1 VIRSPRLLYFTL
13 LTEIDNLRRIL
24 HEWVRHYNAGR
35 PHSSLGPGIPDQGA
49 NCAAQPSTA
58 RGFLPK
64 KGEVISRPILGGLH
78 HEYAWEKT
86 AA

>member
-1 VIRSPRLLYFTL
+1 MRRECLDFVIPQHERH
-13 LTEIDNLRRIL
+13 LRRIL

-35 PHSSLGPGIPDQGA
+35 PHSSLGPGIPDRGA
-49 NCAAQPSTA
+49 IHGVQPD
-58 RGFLPK
+58 PY
-64 KGEVISRPILGGLH
+64 GEFQPMKVPVISRPILGGLH